1 MLMADRRTNK
11 RTSRLSVVLSLVF
24 HGLIIGA
31 LVFIAAREG
40 ILGKDLKKIAVTMV
54 PKEKPPEQPKEKPPE
69 PKPEV
74 APPKPESPKP
84 VETVPQIAKTEV
96 APPPAA
102 ATVTPVAA
110 PAAAA
115 LPAFDFEG
123 GKTVETTS
131 DPHVIYKGFVEY
143 TLRSRWN
150 RPEGIADEN
159 YVAEVELTVDRDG
172 RVQGTTWKR
181 GSGDTTWDNSVKK
194 VLAETATIGRPP
206 PKGFPEKVLV
216 RFDVQVATE
225 VTLE

>member
-1 MLMADRRTNK
+1 MADRRTDK
-11 RTSRLSVVLSLVF
+11 RTSRLSVVISLVF
-24 HGLIIGA
+24 HGLIIGT

-54 PKEKPPEQPKEKPPE
+54 SKEKPPEQPKEKPPE

-74 APPKPESPKP
+74 EPSQPESPKP
-84 VETVPQIAKTEV
+84 VATVPQLAKAGAV
-96 APPPAA
+96 PPPPAA
-102 ATVTPVAA
+102 MTAPVAA

-131 DPHVIYKGFVEY
+131 DPHVIYKGFIEY

-159 YVAEVELTVDRDG
+159 YVAEVELAVDRNG
-172 RVQGTTWKR
+172 GIQGTTWKK
-181 GSGDTTWDNSVKK
+181 GSGNAAWDNSVKQ
-194 VLAETATIGRPP
+194 VLTEVATIGRPP

-225 VTLE
+225 ITLE